1 MLEKPARRKL
11 LISLIV
17 GATLVQTRIA
27 PLPGIQSSM
36 SLNWHPESYRR
47 SRGWAL
53 GINLES
59 MIPTL
64 EWTPQ
69 GVRFLDQTRLPLE
82 ETYVL
87 ATSYPQVADVITT
100 MVVRGAPA
108 IGVSAAMGIAL
119 GVKTS
124 QATTLA
130 ELNDEFQTMSKVLAA
145 TRPTAV
151 NLFWAIERMG
161 ERFSV
166 LTSQPDITLDGIRA
180 ALIEEALL
188 MYDEDIAACKTMGSH
203 GASLLPQAGS
213 VLTHCN
219 AGALATCGYGTAL
232 GVIRAAVER
241 GQQLHVYADETRPF
255 LQGARLTAWELM
267 HDGIPTT
274 VLCDNMAASL
284 MRQGK
289 IQAVIVGADRIA
301 ANGDVANKIGT
312 YGVAVLAREHGIPF
326 FVAAPW
332 STIDL
337 ATATGDA
344 IPIEQR
350 PALEVTHHAGRQLTP
365 NGVGIENPAFD
376 VTPAKYVT
384 AIITERGV
392 LRAPYPEALQQFD
405 LVTVAD

>member
-1 MLEKPARRKL
+1 
-11 LISLIV
+11 
-17 GATLVQTRIA
+17 
-27 PLPGIQSSM
+27 
-36 SLNWHPESYRR
+36 
-47 SRGWAL
+47 
-53 GINLES
+53 

-64 EWTPQ
+64 EWTPG
-69 GVRFLDQTRLPLE
+69 GVRFLDQTKLPLE

-87 ATSYPQVADVITT
+87 ATSYQQVADVITT

-108 IGVSAAMGIAL
+108 IGVSAAMGAAL
-119 GVKTS
+119 GVKQS
-124 QATTLA
+124 SAATIS
-130 ELNDEFQTMSKVLAA
+130 ELTNEFETICKTLAA

-151 NLFWAIERMG
+151 NLFWAIARMRERYSALA
-161 ERFSV
+161 E
-166 LTSQPDITLDGIRA
+166 QPGATRESIAA
-180 ALIEEALL
+180 ALIEEAQL
-188 MYDEDIAACKTMGSH
+188 MYDEDIAACKTMGAN
-203 GASLLPQAGS
+203 GADLLPETGG

-241 GQQLHVYADETRPF
+241 GHAIHVYADETRPF

-289 IQAVIVGADRIA
+289 IRAVVVGADRIA

-312 YGVAVLAREHGIPF
+312 YSVAILAKEHGIPF
-326 FVAAPW
+326 YVAAPW

-337 ATATGDA
+337 ATATGDG

-350 PALEVTHHAGRQLTP
+350 AEIEVTHHAGKQLTP
-365 NGVGIENPAFD
+365 HGVGIENPAFD

-392 LRAPYPEALQQFD
+392 LRAPYNEALAE
-405 LVTVAD
+405 LETAPAAG